1 MYLTDLNMDLLIGAD
16 VPEAL
21 QQREIIPATA
31 GGPYASKVNLGL
43 VVNGATMRKQKYLP
57 YCSFFFTSKKIHPMF
72 AACTD
77 LVDAPSFDGLSVSR
91 DDLKFIN
98 SVEDSVMHC
107 ADGHYRVLLP
117 FRTATWRCQ

>member
-1 MYLTDLNMDLLIGAD
+1 MDLLIGAD
-16 VPEAL
+16 VPETL
-21 QQREIIPATA
+21 QLREIIPAA
-31 GGPYASKVNLGL
+31 DGSPYASKVDLGL
-43 VVNGATMRKQKYLP
+43 VVNGPTLRKQKYVP
-57 YCSFFFTSKKIHPMF
+57 WCSFFFTSKEIHPMF

-91 DDLKFIN
+91 DDLKFMNI
-98 SVEDSVMHC
+98 VEDSVMQC